1 MQLAPWKE
9 RVLVMAQETE
19 LQISPREIKGKAT
32 KRLRKAG
39 IIPANISGHKE
50 ESQAVQVEALAF
62 EALRRTHGTKGIISL
77 HISGNKRAQTALVR
91 RVQRDPRSGKI
102 LHIDFSRVSLT
113 ERITMKVPLRFVG
126 EAPGVKTEGGVL
138 LHLVDALEVECT
150 ARDIVDYLEVD
161 VSPLTEIDAMLH
173 AEDVPLPANYTLIT
187 DPKEGI
193 AKVAATRAEMA
204 EEAEKAEE
212 AAEAAAPAE
221 APAAG
226 ETGEA
231 TSEG

>member
-1 MQLAPWKE
+1 MAE
-9 RVLVMAQETE
+9 TVLE
-19 LQISPREIKGKAT
+19 ISPREVKGKAT

-50 ESQAVQVEALAF
+50 ESQAVQVEVLAF
-62 EALRRTHGTKGIISL
+62 EAL
-77 HISGNKRAQTALVR
+77 KRARGATSIITLRLSGSKRVQTALVR

-126 EAPGVKTEGGVL
+126 EAPGVKAEGGVL
-138 LHLVDALEVECT
+138 LHLLDALEVECT
-150 ARDIVDYLEVD
+150 ASDIVEFIEVD
-161 VSPLTEIDAMLH
+161 VSPLAEIDSMLH
-173 AEDVPLPANYTLIT
+173 AEDVQLPANFTLIT

-193 AKVAATRAEMA
+193 AKVAATRAE
-204 EEAEKAEE
+204 KAEE
-212 AAEAAAPAE
+212 AAEAAEAAAPAG
-221 APAAG
+221 APAAA

-231 TSEG
+231 PAEE

>member
-1 MQLAPWKE
+1 MAE
-9 RVLVMAQETE
+9 TVLE
-19 LQISPREIKGKAT
+19 ISPREVKGKAT
-32 KRLRKAG
+32 KRLRNAG

-62 EALRRTHGTKGIISL
+62 EAL
-77 HISGNKRAQTALVR
+77 KRARGATSIITLRLSGSKRVQTALVR

-126 EAPGVKTEGGVL
+126 EAPGVKAEGGVL
-138 LHLVDALEVECT
+138 LHLLDALEVECT
-150 ARDIVDYLEVD
+150 ASDIVEFIEVD
-161 VSPLTEIDAMLH
+161 VSPLAEIDSMLH
-173 AEDVPLPANYTLIT
+173 AEDVQLPANFTLIT

-193 AKVAATRAEMA
+193 AKVAATRAEKA
-204 EEAEKAEE
+204 EEAEA
-212 AAEAAAPAE
+212 AAEAAAPAG
-221 APAAG
+221 ATAAE

-231 TSEG
+231 TSAE